1 MAGLLSE
8 VAPLAAAPTPD
19 DGKRLSGEQPWDDA
33 NRPTAPVPDPER
45 LYTPAEQASA
55 QLLLDVHGQLRDELV
70 RLRDLMTRV
79 GHGSTN
85 PAAVRS
91 FLNRM
96 MIRQNNWTLGAFCE
110 SYCRAVSTHH
120 TLEDRRL
127 FPHLQAADASL
138 SGVLDRLAHEP
149 EVIAD
154 IVERI
159 DTALVALVAAEPD
172 GMTRV
177 RDAVDLLTD
186 ALSSHLSY
194 EERELLEPLAR
205 FGHE

>member
-1 MAGLLSE
+1 
-8 VAPLAAAPTPD
+8 
-19 DGKRLSGEQPWDDA
+19 
-33 NRPTAPVPDPER
+33 
-45 LYTPAEQASA
+45 
-55 QLLLDVHGQLRDELV
+55 
-70 RLRDLMTRV
+70 
-79 GHGSTN
+79 
-85 PAAVRS
+85 
-91 FLNRM
+91 M